1 MFTHLS
7 VNPFNSLHLGTILR
21 RITLTFVEGPLGL
34 TLTPS
39 ADRYP
44 PNGNTMSGD
53 PSMSAVVVDRVET
66 GSQAWRLGVQVRRV
80 TSLYYS

>member
-7 VNPFNSLHLGTILR
+7 VNPFDSLHLGTILR

-39 ADRYP
+39 ADRDP
-44 PNGNTMSGD
+44 SNSNAMSGD
-53 PSMSAVVVDRVET
+53 PSMSAVVCDAVET
-66 GSQAWRLGVQVRRV
+66 GSQAWRLGVQVRE
-80 TSLYYS
+80 SH